1 MMMGARRAS
10 VRILGA
16 AGKGGGMEASVT
28 ENLRRGGDPP
38 QGASC
43 GVPLERWKSDS
54 LGGSAPSMK
63 SAAPKAFCARRIA
76 AQKFEVASVH
86 ELDGTGDDA
95 VDLLAQ
101 RRILPF
107 DCWDTARVCVQ

>member
-54 LGGSAPSMK
+54 LGVSAPSMK
-63 SAAPKAFCARRIA
+63 SAAPKARGADRIA
-76 AQKFEVASVH
+76 AQEFEVAAVH
-86 ELDGTGDDA
+86 ELDGAGDDA

-101 RRILPF
+101 RRVLPF
-107 DCWDTARVCVQ
+107 DGRDMARICVQ